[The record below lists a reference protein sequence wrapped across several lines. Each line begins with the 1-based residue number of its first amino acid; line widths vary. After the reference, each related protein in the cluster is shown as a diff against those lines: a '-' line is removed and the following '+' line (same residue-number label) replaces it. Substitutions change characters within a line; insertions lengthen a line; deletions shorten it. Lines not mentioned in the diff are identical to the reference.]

1 MGQKLLWLAVAGAV
15 GTLSRY
21 GLGGAVQRI
30 AGSVFPWG
38 TLVVNGVGCLVFG
51 VVWAVAG
58 DRFTLS
64 NELRTVILV
73 GFLGAFTT
81 FSSFVSE
88 FGQMAMDAEWLRG
101 VAYVL
106 GQNVLGFAA
115 FLLGTLIGRA
125 I

>member
-1 MGQKLLWLAVAGAV
+1 MACRGRRCRHAVALRV
-15 GTLSRY
+15 GRRCSANRRER
-21 GLGGAVQRI
+21 V
-30 AGSVFPWG
+30 PWG

-88 FGQMAMDAEWLRG
+88 FGQMAMDAEWLGG

-115 FLLGTLIGRA
+115 FFLGTLIGRA